1 MFVMM
6 IMIVGR
12 MTDMTTEQAMK
23 IADRFSGDEVQR
35 LEIAIELLKA
45 NEEGYKE
52 AMKDTGD
59 CLDRIQAGDP
69 RKEVK

>member
-12 MTDMTTEQAMK
+12 MTDMTTEQAMT

-52 AMKDTGD
+52 AMKDTSD
-59 CLDRIQAGDP
+59 CLGRIQSGDP